1 MTELKGAL
9 IGCGFFA
16 VNQMHAW
23 KDVDGAQIIAICD
36 RDPERLKIVGDQFG
50 IERRYSDAAALFADG
65 GFDFVDIAT
74 TVQSH
79 RALVEMA
86 AAHKIPAICQ
96 KPFAKTL
103 SDAKAMVRACADA
116 GIPLMVHENFRWQ
129 TPIQAVK
136 TVLQSGAIGEPFW
149 GRFSF
154 RSGYDV
160 FSGQPYLAEGERFI
174 IEDLGI
180 HTLDIARFILGE
192 RQDAHGAHQTG
203 QSGKSR
209 ARMSQRSC
217 STIKMVRHRSLMSAT
232 RPTLGTEPFPET
244 LIEIDGTLGTI
255 RLSQGYRLEVNS
267 AEGTTVSDAS
277 PKLLSRASRPWH
289 NIQESVLAIQ
299 QHWADRLASGGETST
314 SGTDNL
320 KTFALVEAAYD
331 SARSWE
337 DSRYWGNAAM
347 TAEIDP
353 FQLYGTRETEVQPER
368 LTAGRLAVDFKDGN
382 LRTITYDG
390 TEVLRA
396 VSYLVRDRDWGTCAP
411 RISDLRDRSG

>member
-23 KDVDGAQIIAICD
+23 KDVKGAEIVAICD

-50 IERRYSDAAALFADG
+50 VARRYSDAAALFADG

-86 AAHKIPAICQ
+86 ATHKVPAICQ

-103 SDAKAMVRACADA
+103 SDAKAMVKACADA
-116 GIPLMVHENFRWQ
+116 AIPLMVHENFRWQ
-129 TPIQAVK
+129 TPIQAVH
-136 TVLQSGAIGEPFW
+136 TVLQSGVIGEPFW

-160 FSGQPYLAEGERFI
+160 FFGQPYLAEGERFI

-180 HTLDIARFILGE
+180 HTLDIARFILGDVATLTARTKRVNPKIKGE
-192 RQDAHGAHQTG
+192 DVATIMLDHQN
-203 QSGKSR
+203 
-209 ARMSQRSC
+209 
-217 STIKMVRHRSLMSAT
+217 SAT
-232 RPTLGTEPFPET
+232 SIVDVSYATKLGVEPFPET

-255 RLSQGYRLEVNS
+255 RLSQGYRLEINS
-267 AEGTTVSDAS
+267 PEGATVSDAS
-277 PKLLSRASRPWH
+277 PRLLSWASRPWH

-299 QHWADRLASGGETST
+299 QHWTDRLADGGETST
-314 SGTDNL
+314 SGADNL
-320 KTFALVEAAYD
+320 KTFALVEAAYE
-331 SARSWE
+331 SAANGRPV
-337 DSRYWGNAAM
+337 DIGAM
-347 TAEIDP
+347 
-353 FQLYGTRETEVQPER
+353 
-368 LTAGRLAVDFKDGN
+368 
-382 LRTITYDG
+382 LR
-390 TEVLRA
+390 
-396 VSYLVRDRDWGTCAP
+396 
-411 RISDLRDRSG
+411 